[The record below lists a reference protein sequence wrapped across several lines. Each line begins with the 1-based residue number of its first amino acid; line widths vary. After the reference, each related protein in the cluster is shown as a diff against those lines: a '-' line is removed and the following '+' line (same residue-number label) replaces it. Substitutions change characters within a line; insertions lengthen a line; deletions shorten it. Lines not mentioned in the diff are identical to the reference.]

1 MYEVTE
7 MQIDKLPF
15 LVMLTELLAI
25 ILQKVCLEF
34 VLVKEVIPFID
45 YRLEPATTDG
55 FGFLGHYL
63 VEILFTFVPRIGI
76 DINTKRFMTDNFH
89 CLFVSIPRIIIQIE
103 RHHPAF

>member
-1 MYEVTE
+1 MYEVIE

-45 YRLEPATTDG
+45 YRLEPAATDASA
-55 FGFLGHYL
+55 FSVITSLKFCSRLFLGL
-63 VEILFTFVPRIGI
+63 
-76 DINTKRFMTDNFH
+76 
-89 CLFVSIPRIIIQIE
+89 
-103 RHHPAF
+103 A

>member
-1 MYEVTE
+1 MYEVVE

-25 ILQKVCLEF
+25 MLQEVCLES

-45 YRLEPATTDG
+45 NRLEPATTDG

-63 VEILFTFVPRIGI
+63 VEILLSFVSRIGI
-76 DINTKRFMTDNFH
+76 NIDAKRFMTDNFH
-89 CLFVSIPRIIIQIE
+89 SLFVPIPRIII
-103 RHHPAF
+103 

>member
-45 YRLEPATTDG
+45 YRLEPAATDG
-55 FGFLGHYL
+55 FGFSVITSLKFCSRLFLGL
-63 VEILFTFVPRIGI
+63 
-76 DINTKRFMTDNFH
+76 
-89 CLFVSIPRIIIQIE
+89 
-103 RHHPAF
+103 A